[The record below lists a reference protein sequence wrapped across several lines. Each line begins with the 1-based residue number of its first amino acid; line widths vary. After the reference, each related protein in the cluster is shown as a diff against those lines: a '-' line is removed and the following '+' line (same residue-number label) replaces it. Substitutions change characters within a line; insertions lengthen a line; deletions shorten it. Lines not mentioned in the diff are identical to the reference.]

1 MKLFIRT
8 LILVVLM
15 SLFGILIYN
24 IGVSVIVPWL
34 MNFDETIFII
44 CSILGIM
51 FGMYLFVGLGEILIK
66 VLKCEKI
73 VELFIGEETDDN
85 GTK

>member
-34 MNFDETIFII
+34 MNFDETLFII
-44 CSILGIM
+44 CSIFGIM

-66 VLKCEKI
+66 VLKCEKL
-73 VELFIGEETDDN
+73 VELFTAEETDDN
-85 GTK
+85 DTK

>member
-15 SLFGILIYN
+15 SLFGIFIYN
-24 IGVSVIVPWL
+24 IAVSVIVPWL

-44 CSILGIM
+44 CSIFGVM

-73 VELFIGEETDDN
+73 VELFIDEETYDN
-85 GTK
+85 DTK

>member
-15 SLFGILIYN
+15 SLFGTLIYN
-24 IGVSVIVPWL
+24 IGVSVIVPLL
-34 MNFDETIFII
+34 MNFDETVFII
-44 CSILGIM
+44 CSIFGIM

-73 VELFIGEETDDN
+73 VELFTGEETDGND
-85 GTK
+85 TK

>member
-34 MNFDETIFII
+34 MNFDELLFII

-85 GTK
+85 DTK